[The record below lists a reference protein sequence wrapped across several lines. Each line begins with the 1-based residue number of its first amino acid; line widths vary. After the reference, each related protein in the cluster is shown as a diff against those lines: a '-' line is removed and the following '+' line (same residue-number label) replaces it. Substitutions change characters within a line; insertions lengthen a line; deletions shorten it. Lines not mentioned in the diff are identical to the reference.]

1 MEQTFETKN
10 DISETTRET
19 AADGACENDAAST
32 EEIMPEASD
41 FEEFL
46 KQFPDA
52 DAEETIKG
60 VIESGDFKK
69 GGFTRQYVKSLKQE
83 AERLKREN
91 DSEEVLVKKAMENKA
106 VSEEIVKAYLMKIS
120 ENKKAVEKRIN
131 GIAPA
136 VPPIKPRTVSEAG
149 KLANEIFVNNLK

>member
-83 AERLKREN
+83 AERLK
-91 DSEEVLVKKAMENKA
+91 MENKA

-120 ENKKAVEKRIN
+120 ENKKAVKKRIN

>member
-10 DISETTRET
+10 DINETTRAA
-19 AADGACENDAAST
+19 AADGECENDAAST

-83 AERLKREN
+83 AERLKR
-91 DSEEVLVKKAMENKA
+91 
-106 VSEEIVKAYLMKIS
+106 
-120 ENKKAVEKRIN
+120 
-131 GIAPA
+131 
-136 VPPIKPRTVSEAG
+136 
-149 KLANEIFVNNLK
+149 